1 MAQGR
6 HKLAE
11 TLLTIEK
18 RIAPDLLKI
27 DECKDALRE
36 ISSESGEGFKE
47 EVAGLGTVEVKA
59 GREAEVTGTSPQLV
73 VAAFLKLTEGQRK
86 RHVEAG
92 LVEVIDV
99 VKRAAK
105 PSVTVRL

>member
-6 HKLAE
+6 RKLCE
-11 TLLTIEK
+11 TLLTLE
-18 RIAPDLLKI
+18 REVAPALLKI

-36 ISSESGEGFKE
+36 ISSETGEGFKE

-59 GREAEVTGTSPQLV
+59 GREAEITGTSPQLV
-73 VAAFLKLTEGQRK
+73 VAAFLKLGEAARK

-92 LVEVIDV
+92 LVEVVDV
-99 VKRAAK
+99 VKKAAK